1 MNIQRRNFLRNLAVA
16 GIGCCVQKALCTEI
30 GSDHRP
36 VVTGADGLSICPVWE
51 NPNGD
56 SLWELK
62 TPYEIVADINRS
74 VAELAKLAHGLFCPT
89 DDYFGIIIPP
99 SRKRFLNKEFL
110 GYRRDVEDYIKSAWP
125 NSDIICGTYTH
136 FLEDLGY
143 GNSAEFVVG
152 RHFLEYGKTLVFSQY
167 GI

>member
-1 MNIQRRNFLRNLAVA
+1 MNIKRRNFLKTLAVA

-30 GSDHRP
+30 GSNLRP
-36 VVTGADGLSICPVWE
+36 VVTGANGLPMYPVCE
-51 NPNGD
+51 NPNGN

-62 TPYEIVADINRS
+62 TPYEIVADINRG
-74 VAELAKLAHGLFCPT
+74 VAGLAELAHGMFRPT
-89 DDYFGIIIPP
+89 DDYFAIIIPP

-110 GYRRDVEDYIKSAWP
+110 GYRRDVEDYIKSTWP
-125 NSDIICGTYTH
+125 NSEIICGIETN
-136 FLEDLGY
+136 FLEELGF
-143 GNSAEFVVG
+143 GNSAQFVVG